1 MAPRKMHQTTVRF
14 GPDLWEA
21 LEEEC
26 AELGVSVAQFV
37 RDAALTRLMYMAG
50 RRGDSVY
57 ERALERLGSVREP
70 GRQPSPEPS
79 AEPETEASK
88 RERGETEMVDAWD
101 RGEARRAP
109 HES

>member
-1 MAPRKMHQTTVRF
+1 MASRKMHQTTVRF

-26 AELGVSVAQFV
+26 ATLGVSVAQFV

-57 ERALERLGSVREP
+57 EQALARLGSVLEP
-70 GRQPSPEPS
+70 GRAPAAPS
-79 AEPETEASK
+79 AQPEAAESK
-88 RERGETEMVDAWD
+88 RERGATEMVDAWSQ
-101 RGEARRAP
+101 GEARRRAS
-109 HES
+109 ER